1 MIGKT
6 NVGGGKKSGQYVWK
20 KCRLDET
27 LTTVI
32 SHTGPTPEGCNVYFL
47 TENTVAYYS
56 DYYQVNNDGTI
67 TLINATS
74 ISIASTSQIE
84 ALQNAIAGKYIV
96 ASYNSPYSRYE
107 TTPTES
113 GEYLI
118 QVGSDVG
125 CTKGGGYISLYS
137 GTWTVYSGS
146 IEKTLLEYI
155 VSDDPTAYPDGGEK
169 DGYWY
174 EKVVECVAGID
185 FGEVTLASTAARVTV
200 SHNLGS
206 VPSWVALISKE
217 FAIVGGYTSAN
228 INGNAAYSGSS
239 ASMRVASAANTLS
252 AEEITFAAYS
262 SSYPFA
268 ATVYY
273 WIAIA

>member
-32 SHTGPTPEGCNVYFL
+32 SHTGPTPKGCNVYFL

-56 DYYQVNNDGTI
+56 DDYQVNNDGTI

-125 CTKGGGYISLYS
+125 CGSGGGFISLHS

-155 VSDDPTAYPDGGEK
+155 VSDQENAYPDGGEK

-185 FGEVTLASTAARVTV
+185 FGEITLASTAASVTV
-200 SHNLGS
+200 NHSLGT
-206 VPSWVALISKE
+206 VPSWVALIPKSL
-217 FAIVGGYTSAN
+217 AITSGCSMLN
-228 INGNAAYSGSS
+228 INGETAYSGSS
-239 ASMRVASAANTLS
+239 VSMRVTSAANTLS

-262 SSYPFA
+262 SSYPF
-268 ATVYY
+268 TETGYY